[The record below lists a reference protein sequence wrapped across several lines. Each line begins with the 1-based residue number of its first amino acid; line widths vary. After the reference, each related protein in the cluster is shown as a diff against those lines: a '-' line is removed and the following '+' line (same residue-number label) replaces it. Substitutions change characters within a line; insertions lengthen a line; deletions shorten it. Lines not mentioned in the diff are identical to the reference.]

1 MKILNNTDILTVPFG
16 KVIHFV
22 NCKGVWGAGLAA
34 QMKQVHP
41 EAFEKYKKDLAKEKH
56 PVFALGS
63 ISQCET
69 KDGNKTI
76 ISCFTQYDTGVT
88 SRKTEYSAVRSCFL
102 TLSKT
107 YGFGAN
113 VYIPYEAGC
122 GLGGGDWEIVSK
134 IIERYLP
141 DAILCKK

>member
-1 MKILNNTDILTVPFG
+1 MKELNIDITTVPFG
-16 KVIHFV
+16 NIVHFV

-34 QMKQVHP
+34 QLKQAHP
-41 EAFEKYKKDLAKEKH
+41 EAFEKYKKDLAKEKA

-63 ISQCET
+63 TSTYRT

-113 VYIPYEAGC
+113 VYIPHGVGC
-122 GLGGGDWEIVSK
+122 GLGGGDWDIVSK

-141 DAILCKK
+141 DAIICKYA